1 MAAKGSRD
9 KVKALR
15 EKRDAEGWAR
25 VELSIPPG
33 KALDRLNA
41 LTKGDSRKRSKAI
54 IALLERA

>member
-15 EKRDAEGWAR
+15 EKRDAEGWIR
-25 VELSIPPG
+25 VDLNIQPG
-33 KALDRLNA
+33 PALDRLNA
-41 LTKGDSRKRSKAI
+41 LAGGDPRQRAKAI